1 MSAPANHDTELAAL
15 EQLAKARG
23 KSVDEIRVLLGESS
37 APVVSEHMAAYLSRQ
52 TPRTR
57 STYATHLN
65 RARNGIGPICD
76 QTCEPC
82 LTSADFAC
90 SCDCA
95 KCVPSRITI
104 APIGQLRVSSS
115 VYSEELTKNLRAVA
129 TRHAIKK
136 GILDNRRRAALGKP
150 AKRADGHNAGETAV
164 GAARSL
170 FNDALKH
177 CGDINSALQVPKPSR
192 DPKERRPLKHFE
204 LVEVHH
210 YTATSGNDPELDTL
224 IIDLGIATGARSEGV
239 SLLTMSSLHLE
250 TQMIDI
256 FDKGKKRTPMPV
268 SRDLLE
274 RLFAHALKRGGPAC
288 DPTSLHY
295 IPDSAVLYTRRA
307 NTTAPVT
314 GRRIDGIIERWQKE
328 LSWARDEQLVFH
340 HLRHTV
346 GAHLEMNYG
355 PQFKRRYL
363 RHKEKTVTDGY
374 GKCSNDSFARAMSE
388 LLGFEHPLVHG
399 IEQREQDT
407 LRRFGLS

>member
-23 KSVDEIRVLLGESS
+23 VSVDEIRALLGESS
-37 APVVSEHMAAYLSRQ
+37 APLVSEHMAAYLSRQ

-82 LTSADFAC
+82 LTSAGFEC
-90 SCDCA
+90 RCDCA

-136 GILDNRRRAALGKP
+136 GILDNRRRAALAKP

-177 CGDINSALQVPKPSR
+177 CGGVNSALQVPKPSR
-192 DPKERRPLKHFE
+192 DSKERRPLKHFE

-224 IIDLGIATGARSEGV
+224 IIDLGIATGVRSEGV

-274 RLFAHALKRGGPAC
+274 RLFAHARERGGPAC

-295 IPDSAVLYTRRA
+295 IPDSKVLYTRRA

-314 GRRIDGIIERWQKE
+314 GRRIDGIIGRWQKE

-374 GKCSNDSFARAMSE
+374 GKCSMDSFARAMSE